1 MPTDKNATH
10 DAAPRPD
17 DPQPLPEDPG
27 PAKNVTEADDEENG
41 INTLEGFD
49 ETVTE

>member
-1 MPTDKNATH
+1 V
-10 DAAPRPD
+10 
-17 DPQPLPEDPG
+17 
-27 PAKNVTEADDEENG
+27 KNVTETDDEEND